1 MAKEPTGSSEVKP
14 KKDDS
19 TAAEQVATDATKALA
34 NDERHKR
41 ALQLVDRFAVWAGVA
56 GFIPVPLVDV
66 AAVGGLQFQMVRR
79 LSELYGVPFSTNVGK
94 SLVASLAGSTIPA
107 TSGIGVA
114 SALKA
119 VPLVGTTIS
128 TLTMPGLSAGAAY
141 AIGRAFI
148 EHFESGGTLLDFR
161 APDYRE
167 FIKAQKEVFS
177 LRSAPPRPVADS
189 VASQSSAADEKATT
203 SG

>member
-1 MAKEPTGSSEVKP
+1 MGTSGVKP

-19 TAAEQVATDATKALA
+19 TAAEQVATGTTKAVV
-34 NDERHKR
+34 DGERHKR
-41 ALQLVDRFAVWAGVA
+41 ASQLVDRFAVWAGVA

-79 LSELYGVPFSTNVGK
+79 LSELYGVPFSTNLGK
-94 SLVASLAGSTIPA
+94 SLIASLAGSTIPA
-107 TSGIGVA
+107 ASGIGVA

-119 VPLVGTTIS
+119 VPLVGTAIS

-177 LRSAPPRPVADS
+177 LRSAKPAAGAEAGS
-189 VASQSSAADEKATT
+189 AQSSEPGEKATT
-203 SG
+203 SS